1 MRRPAWLTTAVK
13 LQPAWV
19 RTSVSTLVGALIA
32 AGFWG
37 VAGPMVALG
46 LGWIALSVTYVVW
59 TVLVLFRLDPAQTE
73 QHATQEDPSHGGSIL
88 ILTLASLASVAGV
101 AVLLTGTRAGGQL
114 PVAALLGALVV
125 ACSWVL
131 VHTLYTVHY
140 GRLYYAEP
148 DAAAID
154 FNGDRPDYQDF
165 AYLAF
170 TLGMT
175 YQVSDTNLASRAVR
189 RAALRHALLSYL
201 LGAVVLACT
210 INLVVQLASTAVAG

>member
-1 MRRPAWLTTAVK
+1 MK

-19 RTSVSTLVGALIA
+19 RPSVAALLGAVVTVMLWGWRGPAVA
-32 AGFWG
+32 A
-37 VAGPMVALG
+37 AA
-46 LGWIALSVTYVVW
+46 GWIALSVIYVGW
-59 TVLVLFRLDPAQTE
+59 TALALFRFDPDQTHA
-73 QHATQEDPSHGGSIL
+73 HATQEDPSHGGTVI

-101 AVLLTGTRAGGQL
+101 AFLLVGARSGEQF
-114 PVAALLGALVV
+114 PVEALLGSIVV

-140 GRLYYAEP
+140 GRLYYADP
-148 DAAAID
+148 DAEAID

-175 YQVSDTNLASRAVR
+175 YQVSDTNLHTRPVR
-189 RAALRHALLSYL
+189 RAVLRHSLLSYL

-210 INLVVQLASTAVAG
+210 INLMVQLASTAVAP

>member
-1 MRRPAWLTTAVK
+1 MK

-19 RTSVSTLVGALIA
+19 RTSVSALVGALAA

-37 VAGPMVALG
+37 VAGPMVALAA
-46 LGWIALSVTYVVW
+46 GWIALAVTHVAW
-59 TVLVLFRLDPAQTE
+59 TVLALFRFDPAQTE
-73 QHATQEDPSHGGSIL
+73 QHATQEDPSHGGSVL

-101 AVLLTGTRAGGQL
+101 AVLLTGAQSGGRL
-114 PVAALLGALVV
+114 PVAALIGALVV
-125 ACSWVL
+125 VCSWVL

-140 GRLYYAEP
+140 GRLYYAKP

-189 RAALRHALLSYL
+189 RAALRHALLSYV

-210 INLVVQLASTAVAG
+210 INLVVQLASSAVGG

>member
-1 MRRPAWLTTAVK
+1 VK

-19 RTSVSTLVGALIA
+19 RTSVAVAVGVLVAGALWGAQGAATASA
-32 AGFWG
+32 AGWI
-37 VAGPMVALG
+37 G
-46 LGWIALSVTYVVW
+46 LAVTYVAW
-59 TVLVLFRLDPAQTE
+59 TALALLRFDPVETE
-73 QHATQEDPSHGGSIL
+73 RHATQEDPSHGGTVVIL
-88 ILTLASLASVAGV
+88 SLASVASVAGV
-101 AVLLTGTRAGGQL
+101 AVLLVGARTVGQF
-114 PVAALLGALVV
+114 PVEALLGALVV

-148 DAAAID
+148 GTPAID

-175 YQVSDTNLASRAVR
+175 YQVSDTNLLSRAIR

-210 INLVVQLASTAVAG
+210 INLVVQLASTAVGG